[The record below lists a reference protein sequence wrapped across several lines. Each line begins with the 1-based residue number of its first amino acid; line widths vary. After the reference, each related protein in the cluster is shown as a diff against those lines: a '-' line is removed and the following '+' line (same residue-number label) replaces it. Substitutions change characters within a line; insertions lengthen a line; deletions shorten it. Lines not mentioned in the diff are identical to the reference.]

1 MTPPPE
7 DPKDMNEEEKR
18 RWSHEGVRREIKQN
32 LQLIQEERQAIQ
44 NKIQE
49 SNRVVTSYHDNVE
62 RINKKAKK

>member
-1 MTPPPE
+1 
-7 DPKDMNEEEKR
+7 MNEEEKR